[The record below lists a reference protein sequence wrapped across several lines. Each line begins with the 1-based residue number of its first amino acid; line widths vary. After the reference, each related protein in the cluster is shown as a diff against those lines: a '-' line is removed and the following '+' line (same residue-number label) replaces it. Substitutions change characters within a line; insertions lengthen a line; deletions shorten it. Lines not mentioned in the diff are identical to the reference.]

1 MKNLFAVVFVLLACV
16 SCVCASEK
24 LTQARLTS
32 ISTEFRANLE
42 KLDAPSGAMCVV
54 ANGKTIFGRDFILKG
69 DSKKIKKFP
78 LGNTSQALMSLM
90 VVSMESKGKISG
102 DWKISRYCSYL
113 SQKYKT
119 TFADFLSMR
128 GGVDSHYDSLLPSDS
143 SAIETFEIVSQL
155 TPTSQSGDVF
165 SRSRLSATVAGYAI
179 GYVFDKKEK
188 NMKKS
193 FASCSTEYLFKPL
206 GFIEPRF
213 SSFNLATFPATA
225 YALCIADIAKWLECE
240 TSQTPQFSSASA
252 ISKRREPMQESEKFS
267 QGWLVSYEKG
277 MRFFVSADY
286 WENCANVVAVFP
298 SLDVAVA
305 FFVSS
310 KDSKKSA
317 KLCADSLSKIIEI
330 LMFSKK

>member
-1 MKNLFAVVFVLLACV
+1 MRNFITVIFLFLSVCCA
-16 SCVCASEK
+16 CASER
-24 LTQARLTS
+24 LTQERLDAMAKD
-32 ISTEFRANLE
+32 FRASIE
-42 KLDAPSGAMCVV
+42 SLDASSGAMCVV

-69 DSKKIKKFP
+69 DKDKIKKFP

-90 VVSMESKGKISG
+90 LASMESKGKLSS
-102 DWKISRYCSYL
+102 DWKVSRYCSYL
-113 SQKYKT
+113 NEKYKA

-128 GGVDSHYDSLLPSDS
+128 GGVDSHSDELLPPDS
-143 SAIETFEIVSQL
+143 SSIETFEIASQL
-155 TPTSQSGDVF
+155 NPTSQSREIFG
-165 SRSRLSATVAGYAI
+165 RSRLSATLAGYAM

-193 FASCSTEYLFKPL
+193 FASCSSEYLFKPL

-225 YALCIADIAKWLECE
+225 YALCIADVAKWLECE
-240 TSQTPQFSSASA
+240 TSPMPQIATASA
-252 ISKRREPMQESEKFS
+252 ISKRREPIHETEKFS

-286 WENCANVVAVFP
+286 WENCANVVAIFP
-298 SLDVAVA
+298 ATDVAVA

-317 KLCADSLSKIIEI
+317 KLCADSVSKIIEI